1 MGDFVIREWHLE
13 PYDGDQAP
21 LHVHHGG
28 EEAFVCIGG
37 DLEVVVGDAREPV
50 PPGRFVLIPRGI
62 VHTFAT
68 RKGAQVVAIM
78 SPEIADLI
86 DGLHAAVSDADRAA
100 AWEKSHS
107 ALA

>member
-1 MGDFVIREWHLE
+1 VGDFVIREWHLE

-21 LHVHHGG
+21 LHVHHAG

-37 DLEVVVGDAREPV
+37 DLEVVVGNAREPV
-50 PPGRFVLIPRGI
+50 APGRFVLIPRGT
-62 VHTFAT
+62 VHTFTT
-68 RKGAQVVAIM
+68 RGGAQVIAIM

-86 DGLHAAVSDADRAA
+86 DGLHTAVSDEDRAA
-100 AWEKSHS
+100 VWEQCHS